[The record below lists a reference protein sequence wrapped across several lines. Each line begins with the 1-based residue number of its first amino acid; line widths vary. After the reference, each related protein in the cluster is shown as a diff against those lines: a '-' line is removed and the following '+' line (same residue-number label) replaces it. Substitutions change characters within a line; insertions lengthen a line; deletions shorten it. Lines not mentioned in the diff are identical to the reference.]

1 MLEGIN
7 YYPKKKK
14 RLRGKLLWFFLFF
27 LFFLIFSGVWYYF
40 QDIEIGENNSSSI
53 IISQPNNFE
62 EKIETVVDNIEQLN
76 SSPILEKETERL
88 DEVINTYEASTQN

>member
-14 RLRGKLLWFFLFF
+14 RLRGKLLWFL
-27 LFFLIFSGVWYYF
+27 LFFLIFGGIWYYF
-40 QDIEIGENNSSSI
+40 QDIKIGENKSSSI
-53 IISQPNNFE
+53 IISQPDNFE
-62 EKIETVVDNIEQLN
+62 ESVETVVDNIEQPI

-88 DEVINTYEASTQN
+88 DEIISTYEANTQN

>member
-14 RLRGKLLWFFLFF
+14 RIKSKLLWFL
-27 LFFLIFSGVWYYF
+27 LFFLIFCGVWYYF

>member
-14 RLRGKLLWFFLFF
+14 RLRGKLLWFL
-27 LFFLIFSGVWYYF
+27 LFFLIISGILYYY
-40 QDIEIGENNSSSI
+40 QDIEIGENKSSSI

-62 EKIETVVDNIEQLN
+62 ERIETIVDNIEQPV
-76 SSPILEKETERL
+76 SSPILEKETEIL
-88 DEVINTYEASTQN
+88 DEVINTYEANTQN

>member
-14 RLRGKLLWFFLFF
+14 RIRRKLLWFLLFL
-27 LFFLIFSGVWYYF
+27 LIFSGIWYYF
-40 QDIEIGENNSSSI
+40 QDIEIGENKSSSI
-53 IISQPNNFE
+53 IISQPSNFE
-62 EKIETVVDNIEQLN
+62 EKIETVVDNIEQPT

-88 DEVINTYEASTQN
+88 DEIITTYEANTHN

>member
-14 RLRGKLLWFFLFF
+14 RLRGKLLWFFL
-27 LFFLIFSGVWYYF
+27 IFSGVWYYF
-40 QDIEIGENNSSSI
+40 QDIEIGENKSSSI

>member
-14 RLRGKLLWFFLFF
+14 RLRGKLLWFL
-27 LFFLIFSGVWYYF
+27 LFFLIISGILYYY
-40 QDIEIGENNSSSI
+40 QDIEIGESKSSSI

-62 EKIETVVDNIEQLN
+62 ERIEIVVDNIEQPV
-76 SSPILEKETERL
+76 SSPILEKEIERL
-88 DEVINTYEASTQN
+88 DEVINTYEANTQN

>member
-14 RLRGKLLWFFLFF
+14 RLRGKLLWFL
-27 LFFLIFSGVWYYF
+27 LFFLIFGGIWYYF
-40 QDIEIGENNSSSI
+40 QDIKIGENKSSSI

-62 EKIETVVDNIEQLN
+62 ERIETVVDNIEQPI
-76 SSPILEKETERL
+76 SSSIVEKETERL
-88 DEVINTYEASTQN
+88 DEIISTYEANTQN

>member
-14 RLRGKLLWFFLFF
+14 RLRGKLLWFL

-40 QDIEIGENNSSSI
+40 QDIEIGENKSSSI
-53 IISQPNNFE
+53 IISQPSLDNVSENIVVESSNN
-62 EKIETVVDNIEQLN
+62 LN
-76 SSPILEKETERL
+76 SPKEIKEVTENL
-88 DEVINTYEASTQN
+88 DEVISTYEASTQN

>member
-14 RLRGKLLWFFLFF
+14 RIKSKLLWFL
-27 LFFLIFSGVWYYF
+27 LFFLIISGILYYF

-62 EKIETVVDNIEQLN
+62 EKIETVVDNIEQPV

>member
-14 RLRGKLLWFFLFF
+14 RIKSKLLWFL
-27 LFFLIFSGVWYYF
+27 LFFLIFSGIWYYF
-40 QDIEIGENNSSSI
+40 QDIEIGENKSSSI

-62 EKIETVVDNIEQLN
+62 EKIETIVDNIEQLN

-88 DEVINTYEASTQN
+88 DEVINTYESNTQN

>member
-14 RLRGKLLWFFLFF
+14 RLRGKLLWFL
-27 LFFLIFSGVWYYF
+27 LFFLIFGGIWYYF
-40 QDIEIGENNSSSI
+40 QDIKIGENKSSSI
-53 IISQPNNFE
+53 IISHPDNFE
-62 EKIETVVDNIEQLN
+62 ERIETVVDNIEQPI

-88 DEVINTYEASTQN
+88 DEIISTYEANTQN

>member
-14 RLRGKLLWFFLFF
+14 RIRRKLLWFL
-27 LFFLIFSGVWYYF
+27 LFFLIFSGIWYYF
-40 QDIEIGENNSSSI
+40 QDIKIGESKSSSI
-53 IISQPNNFE
+53 IISQPDNFE
-62 EKIETVVDNIEQLN
+62 ERIEIVVDHIEQPI

-88 DEVINTYEASTQN
+88 DEIISTYEANTQN

>member
-14 RLRGKLLWFFLFF
+14 SLRGKLLWFFLFF
-27 LFFLIFSGVWYYF
+27 LIISGILYYY
-40 QDIEIGENNSSSI
+40 QDIEIGESKSSSI

>member
-14 RLRGKLLWFFLFF
+14 RLRGKLLWFL
-27 LFFLIFSGVWYYF
+27 LFFLIFSGIWYYF
-40 QDIEIGENNSSSI
+40 QDIEIGENKSSSI

-88 DEVINTYEASTQN
+88 DEIISTYEANTQN

>member
-14 RLRGKLLWFFLFF
+14 RLRRKLLWFL

-40 QDIEIGENNSSSI
+40 QDIEIGENKSSSI
-53 IISQPNNFE
+53 IISQPNNYE
-62 EKIETVVDNIEQLN
+62 ERIETVVDKIEQSI
-76 SSPILEKETERL
+76 SSPTLEKETERL
-88 DEVINTYEASTQN
+88 DEVINNYEASTQN

>member
-14 RLRGKLLWFFLFF
+14 RLRGKLLWFL

-40 QDIEIGENNSSSI
+40 QDIEIGENKSSSI
-53 IISQPNNFE
+53 IISQPDNFE
-62 EKIETVVDNIEQLN
+62 ERIETVADNIEQPI

-88 DEVINTYEASTQN
+88 DEIISTYESNTQN

>member
-14 RLRGKLLWFFLFF
+14 RLRGKLLWFL
-27 LFFLIFSGVWYYF
+27 LFFLIICGIWYYF
-40 QDIEIGENNSSSI
+40 QDIKIGENKSSSI
-53 IISQPNNFE
+53 IISQPDNFE
-62 EKIETVVDNIEQLN
+62 ERIETVVDNIEQPI

-88 DEVINTYEASTQN
+88 DEIISTYEANTQN

>member
-14 RLRGKLLWFFLFF
+14 RLRGKLLWFL
-27 LFFLIFSGVWYYF
+27 LFFLIISGILYYY
-40 QDIEIGENNSSSI
+40 QDIEIGENKSSSI

-62 EKIETVVDNIEQLN
+62 ERIKTVVDNIEQPV
-76 SSPILEKETERL
+76 SSPILEKEIERL
-88 DEVINTYEASTQN
+88 DEVINTYEANTQN

>member
-14 RLRGKLLWFFLFF
+14 RLRGKLLWFL
-27 LFFLIFSGVWYYF
+27 LFFLIISGILYYY
-40 QDIEIGENNSSSI
+40 QDIEIGENKSSSI

-62 EKIETVVDNIEQLN
+62 ERIETIVDNIEQPV

-88 DEVINTYEASTQN
+88 DEVINTYEANTQN

>member
-14 RLRGKLLWFFLFF
+14 RIKSKLLWFL
-27 LFFLIFSGVWYYF
+27 LFFLIFSGIWYYF
-40 QDIEIGENNSSSI
+40 QDIEIGENKSSSI

-88 DEVINTYEASTQN
+88 DEVINTYEANTQN

>member
-14 RLRGKLLWFFLFF
+14 RIKSKLLWFL
-27 LFFLIFSGVWYYF
+27 LFFLIISGILYYF
-40 QDIEIGENNSSSI
+40 QDIEIGENKSSSI

-62 EKIETVVDNIEQLN
+62 EKIETVVDNIEQPN

-88 DEVINTYEASTQN
+88 DEIITTYEANTQN

>member
-14 RLRGKLLWFFLFF
+14 RLRGKLLWFL
-27 LFFLIFSGVWYYF
+27 LFFLIISGILYYY
-40 QDIEIGENNSSSI
+40 QDIEIGESKSSSI

-62 EKIETVVDNIEQLN
+62 EKIETVVDNIEQPN
-76 SSPILEKETERL
+76 SSPIVEEETERL
-88 DEVINTYEASTQN
+88 DEVLNTYEANTQN

>member
-14 RLRGKLLWFFLFF
+14 RLRGKLLWFL
-27 LFFLIFSGVWYYF
+27 LFFLIFSGIWYYF
-40 QDIEIGENNSSSI
+40 QDIEIGKNKSSSI

-62 EKIETVVDNIEQLN
+62 ERIETVVDNIEQPI
-76 SSPILEKETERL
+76 SPPIFEKETERL
-88 DEVINTYEASTQN
+88 DEIISTYESNTQN

>member
-14 RLRGKLLWFFLFF
+14 RLRGKLLWFL
-27 LFFLIFSGVWYYF
+27 LFFLIFSGVWYYS
-40 QDIEIGENNSSSI
+40 QDIEIGEKKSSSI
-53 IISQPNNFE
+53 IISQPSNFE
-62 EKIETVVDNIEQLN
+62 ERIETFIDNIEQPI

-88 DEVINTYEASTQN
+88 DEIISTYEANTQN

>member
-14 RLRGKLLWFFLFF
+14 RLRGKLLWFL
-27 LFFLIFSGVWYYF
+27 LFFLIISGILYYY
-40 QDIEIGENNSSSI
+40 QDIEIGESKSSSI

-62 EKIETVVDNIEQLN
+62 ERIETVVDNIEQPV

-88 DEVINTYEASTQN
+88 DEVINTYEANTQN

>member
-14 RLRGKLLWFFLFF
+14 RLRGKLLWFL
-27 LFFLIFSGVWYYF
+27 LFFLIISGILYYY
-40 QDIEIGENNSSSI
+40 QDIEIGENKSSSI

-62 EKIETVVDNIEQLN
+62 ERIETVVDNIEQPV

-88 DEVINTYEASTQN
+88 DEVINTYEENTQN

>member
-14 RLRGKLLWFFLFF
+14 RLRGKLLWFL
-27 LFFLIFSGVWYYF
+27 LFFLILSGIWYYF
-40 QDIEIGENNSSSI
+40 QDIEVGENKSSSI
-53 IISQPNNFE
+53 IISQPSNFE
-62 EKIETVVDNIEQLN
+62 ESIETVVGNIEQPV

-88 DEVINTYEASTQN
+88 DEVIHTYEANTQN